1 MNNLVLKEKQ
11 KFMGIEIPVIEG
23 GFGEGQKVVLAKTV
37 ANIHD
42 TKLKEIN
49 RLINRNIDRFSEN
62 DLIDCLSGSETLR
75 DFAIENALIGSNR
88 TQNVFILSQR
98 GYTKLV
104 AMMDNSNDKKWDVM
118 NKLIDDYFNMR
129 KTLKYEQQEKT
140 IKQLNNMLEDFQKT
154 VENNKETIK
163 EYKSMCKINSSK
175 KYNYVEYI
183 KKRLG
188 IPRINSEYE
197 QVKTR
202 VFFILNINKWEDI
215 DLETSKDILKIIDES
230 ITIIKKERPYEQI
243 SYFA

>member
-1 MNNLVLKEKQ
+1 MRNLIIKGMENIDGI
-11 KFMGIEIPVIEG
+11 KFHGIEG
-23 GFGEGQKVVLAKTV
+23 GFGKDKKAILVKDI
-37 ANIHD
+37 ANIHGRELQHINQNITRNRKRFKD
-42 TKLKEIN
+42 GIDIIDLKGTE
-49 RLINRNIDRFSEN
+49 
-62 DLIDCLSGSETLR
+62 
-75 DFAIENALIGSNR
+75 FAITLSESGIY
-88 TQNVFILSQR
+88 TQNSINASSNIYLLSER
-98 GYTKLV
+98 GYAKLLKILEDDVAWEQYDKLV
-104 AMMDNSNDKKWDVM
+104 DG
-118 NKLIDDYFNMR
+118 YFNMR
-129 KTLKYEQQEKT
+129 KTIKYEQQEKT
-140 IKQLNNMLEDFQKT
+140 IKELSNMLEDFQKT

-175 KYNYVEYI
+175 KHSYSEYI

-243 SYFA
+243 SYFD